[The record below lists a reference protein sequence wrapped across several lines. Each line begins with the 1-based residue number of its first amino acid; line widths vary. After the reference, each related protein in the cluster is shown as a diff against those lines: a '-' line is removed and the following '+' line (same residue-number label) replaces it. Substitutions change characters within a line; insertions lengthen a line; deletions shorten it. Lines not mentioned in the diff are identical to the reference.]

1 MLDRQDSAPSGIGDT
16 RRSRKPGPQPVLHPV
31 GHADR
36 CSRQGI
42 EPVEPRPR
50 AADRGEGVTVDY
62 RLLPR
67 FEASYRRHED
77 ARNGLPERWRSDP
90 RPEVQLVNEIY
101 VGLVA
106 RARANIEEI
115 STPDP
120 G

>member
-1 MLDRQDSAPSGIGDT
+1 MT
-16 RRSRKPGPQPVLHPV
+16 RTSDGTRWWPGLQ
-31 GHADR
+31 
-36 CSRQGI
+36 RQGK
-42 EPVEPRPR
+42 EPVERR
-50 AADRGEGVTVDY
+50 HRTADRDEGVTVDY

-120 G
+120 GDVGNRRVGPPGFEPGTKGL